1 METRDRDPRHAV
13 MTPNASDIRLLQM
26 IRTISQKKM
35 TTGYDT
41 PNATRHSKLRT
52 RKTRLDLCELL
63 SRGCL
68 NRRHSMTG
76 KSLHMFALGA
86 MAAIPEDQRGS
97 VRVLDLP
104 AGEGIIAGPLAA
116 AGFDVT
122 PGELFPEVYD
132 RFTERYAGRP
142 LRDAMA
148 ALHRQPIPDAL
159 SRGLFGDR
167 SERVTWPDQPRAA
180 AADMAAPLPFDDGR
194 FDVTVCAEGIEHVT
208 DRHQTLAELRR
219 VTRPGGALIL
229 TTPNLLSLRARLSY
243 ALNGNRGFKSH
254 IDEYTSVWGVSSDG
268 RRTYHG
274 HAFLVSYYQLRYSLH
289 HCGFRIRAVL
299 DSHWSTTSLLLA
311 PMIPL
316 VAYSTHRTQRLAR
329 NTFAKLKDRGE
340 LDPSVEPPFKD
351 MFRHALSP
359 AMLFGRTL
367 ILLAEATNS
376 PHENRRAH
384 RAQREP

>member
-1 METRDRDPRHAV
+1 M
-13 MTPNASDIRLLQM
+13 
-26 IRTISQKKM
+26 
-35 TTGYDT
+35 
-41 PNATRHSKLRT
+41 
-52 RKTRLDLCELL
+52 DLCEKL
-63 SRGCL
+63 SHGCL
-68 NRRHSMTG
+68 NRWHSITG

-86 MAAIPEDQRGS
+86 LAAIPPERRAS

-132 RFTERYAGRP
+132 RFAERYAGRP
-142 LRDAMA
+142 LREAMA

-159 SRGLFGDR
+159 ARALFGDR
-167 SERVTWPDQPRAA
+167 AETVTWPDRPRAV
-180 AADMAAPLPFDDGR
+180 AADMAATLPFDDGQ

-219 VTRPGGALIL
+219 VTRLGGAMII

-254 IDEYTSVWGVSSDG
+254 IDEYTSVWGVSPDG
-268 RRTYHG
+268 QRTYHG

-299 DSHWSTTSLLLA
+299 DSHFSSTSLMLTPL
-311 PMIPL
+311 IPL
-316 VAYSTHRTQRLAR
+316 VAYSTYRTQRLAKK
-329 NTFAKLKDRGE
+329 TFVKLKDRGE
-340 LDPSVEPPFKD
+340 LDPAVEPPFAE
-351 MFRHALSP
+351 MMSHALSP

-367 ILLAEATNS
+367 ILLAEATTD
-376 PHENRRAH
+376 PRDNRRAH
-384 RAQREP
+384 RAQRDQPQK